1 MTDEFEQECRLL
13 YEMELKDSTLRLE
26 YEEKVRALSI
36 LREQMETEGKT
47 KEQIALTMHERRR
60 ELGRLYKEAA
70 PPLFREY
77 IYYATAGK
85 YGDPLGPTF
94 EMLRRK
100 KTYEQIIES
109 ASRPIEDLDS
119 RLTLEG
125 FRRWYLS
132 KYSSTEQEQCG
143 HETWQHGTLRLN
155 QIHNSTNNRDL
166 ER

>member
-26 YEEKVRALSI
+26 YEEKVRDLSI

-70 PPLFREY
+70 PPLSREY

-132 KYSSTEQEQCG
+132 KYASTEQEQEG
-143 HETWQHGTLRLN
+143 HETWQHG
-155 QIHNSTNNRDL
+155 
-166 ER
+166 

>member
-26 YEEKVRALSI
+26 YEEKVRDLSI

-100 KTYEQIIES
+100 KRLLKSTQKRRK
-109 ASRPIEDLDS
+109 SRHRV
-119 RLTLEG
+119 RLKL
-125 FRRWYLS
+125 L
-132 KYSSTEQEQCG
+132 
-143 HETWQHGTLRLN
+143 
-155 QIHNSTNNRDL
+155 
-166 ER
+166 

>member
-1 MTDEFEQECRLL
+1 MIDEFEQECRLL
-13 YEMELKDSTLRLE
+13 YEMGLKDSPLRLD
-26 YEEKVRALSI
+26 

-94 EMLRRK
+94 ERLRE
-100 KTYEQIIES
+100 YIS
-109 ASRPIEDLDS
+109 
-119 RLTLEG
+119 
-125 FRRWYLS
+125 
-132 KYSSTEQEQCG
+132 
-143 HETWQHGTLRLN
+143 
-155 QIHNSTNNRDL
+155 
-166 ER
+166 